1 MNNLKNTR
9 SNIKVAAL
17 PAVELA
23 IRLSEKYDAES
34 VREIFE
40 DCIDTNEYSDGDGLL
55 ITFSQTDNMFVVV
68 SSSEEFDS
76 VADLYV
82 PDTYLGLVDKILCK
96 CPETYNFIGGG
107 KFSKAE
113 LKLITKARK
122 SDDDTSKLICK
133 MLSEMMVRNG
143 YNYTM

>member
-1 MNNLKNTR
+1 MNNLKNTKN
-9 SNIKVAAL
+9 NIRVAAL

-23 IRLSEKYDAES
+23 IRLSEKYDADS

-40 DCIDTNEYSDGDGLL
+40 DCIDTNEYCDDDGLL
-55 ITFSQTDNMFVVV
+55 ITFSQTDNLFVVV

-76 VADLYV
+76 IADLYV
-82 PDTYLGLVDKILCK
+82 PDIYLGFIDKILCK
-96 CPETYNFIGGG
+96 CPETYNFIGGE
-107 KFSKAE
+107 KFTKAE
-113 LKLITKARK
+113 LKLIARAKK
-122 SDDDTSKLICK
+122 SNDDTSKLICK